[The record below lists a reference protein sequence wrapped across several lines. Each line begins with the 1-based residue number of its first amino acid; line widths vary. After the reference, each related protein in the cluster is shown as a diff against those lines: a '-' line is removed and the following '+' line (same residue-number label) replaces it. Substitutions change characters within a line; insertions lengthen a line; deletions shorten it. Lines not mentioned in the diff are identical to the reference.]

1 MVKNNM
7 VVGLAY
13 TLKNSDGEELDS
25 AGAGDPLQYLH
36 GVGQIVPGLE
46 KALEGLLIGSTKDVV
61 VPPTEGYGEHVPQLK
76 IKTEMSM
83 FPKDVEVKIG
93 MQFTADLGD
102 GKHQN
107 FTVEKIEGDEVFID
121 GNHPLAGQTLHFSI
135 EVLSIREATQEEL
148 QHGHAHGPGGHHH

>member
-1 MVKNNM
+1 MIKKNT
-7 VVGLAY
+7 VVGISY

-46 KALEGLLIGSTKDVV
+46 KALDGLLIGSTKDVV
-61 VPPTEGYGEHVPQLK
+61 VPPAEGYGEHVPQLK

-93 MQFTADLGD
+93 MEFTADLGD

-107 FTVEKIEGDEVFID
+107 FKVEKIEGNEVFID
-121 GNHPLAGQTLHFSI
+121 GNHPLAGQTLHFAI
-135 EVLSIREATQEEL
+135 EVLSIRDATEEEL

>member
-1 MVKNNM
+1 M
-7 VVGLAY
+7 VVSLSY
-13 TLKNSDGEELDS
+13 TLKNAEGEELDS
-25 AGAGDPLQYLH
+25 AGAGNPLEYLH
-36 GVGQIVPGLE
+36 GRGQIVPGLE
-46 KALEGLLIGSTKDVV
+46 KAIDGLIIGSTKDVV
-61 VPPTEGYGEHVPQLK
+61 VPPEEGYGEHVPQLK

-107 FTVEKIEGDEVFID
+107 FTVEKIEGNEVFID
-121 GNHPLAGQTLHFSI
+121 GNHPLAGQTLHFAI
-135 EVLSIREATQEEL
+135 EVLGIREATQEEI